1 MSDNSNNDFR
11 REASGASDHDI
22 QVVHGR
28 MLANQEE
35 PKEGYSLMPLFM
47 LGFVSTMIFLVAIYF
62 IHNRAGLSEG
72 LGLATQIQDKRFNPD
87 KHMPDDTVVAIDPIA
102 VGQRL
107 YAQVC
112 VACHQ
117 VNGMGIPGAFPPLA
131 AVDYVTGDEDRL
143 INILIHGLQGPMEVN
158 GVQYNGLMPAFGPSG
173 TYNWSDEQIS
183 YVLTYIRQEWGNEAS
198 EITVERVAEVR
209 AATADRTTMLTAA
222 DL

>member
-1 MSDNSNNDFR
+1 MSETPKNDSR

-22 QVVHGR
+22 QTVHGN
-28 MLANQEE
+28 LLSKQEE
-35 PKEGYSLMPLFM
+35 PKQGYAMMPLFM

-72 LGLATQIQDKRFNPD
+72 LNLATQIQDKRFNPD
-87 KHMPDDTVVAIDPIA
+87 KHMPDDVVVEVDPIA
-102 VGQRL
+102 MGQRL

-117 VNGMGIPGAFPPLA
+117 VNGMGLPGAFPPLV

-143 INILIHGLQGPMEVN
+143 INILVHGLQGPIEVN
-158 GVQYNGLMPAFGPSG
+158 GNQYNGIMPAFGPGS
-173 TYNWSDEQIS
+173 TYNWNDEQIS

-198 EITVERVAEVR
+198 AISVEQVTAARE
-209 AATADRTTMLTAA
+209 ATADRTTMLTAA